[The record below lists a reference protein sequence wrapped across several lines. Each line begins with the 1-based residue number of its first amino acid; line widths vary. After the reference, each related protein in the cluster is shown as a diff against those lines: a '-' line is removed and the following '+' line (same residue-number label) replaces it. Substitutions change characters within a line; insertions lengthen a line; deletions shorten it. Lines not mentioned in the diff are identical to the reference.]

1 MVNFDAEYLIFA
13 AIMKLINSGTEQMN
27 SAFSRVSNLKLNR
40 LSKIA
45 ITLASSTFFLYALG
59 QAPIFKNILAGA
71 FSCSG

>member
-1 MVNFDAEYLIFA
+1 MLKILTIQLISFQY
-13 AIMKLINSGTEQMN
+13 INKKMN
-27 SAFSRVSNLKLNR
+27 SAFEKVSNLKVNR
-40 LSKIA
+40 ASKIA

>member
-1 MVNFDAEYLIFA
+1 MQLWLMHY
-13 AIMKLINSGTEQMN
+13 INEQMN
-27 SAFSRVSNLKLNR
+27 SAFSKVSNLKLNR

-45 ITLASSTFFLYALG
+45 ITFASSTFFLYALG